1 MSENRSRYSSAPLQ
15 DLRRRPPRQE
25 APRPASNHMPGIHAP
40 HQTLG
45 NPKVNLV
52 LQVLLVAVLPLL
64 FLISLIFKWQQMQ
77 LIFIIA
83 SVLCLVLMMLFRA
96 FVPNARQVLAVVH
109 VAMIAVTAFALMVSG
124 QPAQDNRT
132 SLSQEQQSIFNNEST
147 ASLVDMERAQQQ
159 EAAESTEP
167 GMASLAQ
174 QKLVLFMNAWGNK
187 NYAEMVK
194 YSDPKWVN
202 SFQTQKDAESNIFYL
217 AAIRTPTRFNILDVT
232 GTDADQVRTIN
243 MQAYI
248 SKSDG
253 KEPQLYNFQ
262 ILMVRSNNEWYVDP
276 ASISSSQIVQETTS
290 SGMSSEQMAQ
300 AAISEE
306 QQQAQAQQVNQTRSD
321 TVLYYNQDG
330 GEFYHLDPNC
340 ATLGERYK
348 PLTAMFYY
356 RDVSNDTFKNLK
368 ACPVCKAPGR

>member
-25 APRPASNHMPGIHAP
+25 APRPASNHMPGINAP

-96 FVPNARQVLAVVH
+96 FVPNARQVLGVVH

-217 AAIRTPTRFNILDVT
+217 AAIRTPTRFNILEVT